1 MMQCNVRFNSQASM
15 KAPFCSTS
23 GAEMTLHG
31 EENMKFNLLAATA
44 AAVALT
50 VSSVSA
56 QDMDKTGWPATMTIG
71 TASQGGTYFIYGNG
85 FASYIAEALGVS
97 ATGEVTGG
105 PVQNVTLVETGD
117 HIMGLVTM
125 GPAYDAWNGKSELAP
140 GLEHR
145 TIRALFPM
153 YQTPFQVVAL
163 KSSGITSVS
172 DLAGKRV
179 SVGPAG
185 GTPGTYWPQ
194 FMSALGVEANI
205 SNAGASDAVGQL
217 ADGLIDAFAFAAGVP
232 ISAFAQIA
240 AEQDVVMFGFNDAEL
255 PKVLEAFPAMAP
267 LTIAAGTYEGHDYAQ
282 NTVALWN
289 FAIASENMPE
299 TLAYE
304 ITKLAMENPDRMVQI
319 HAAAKETL
327 LENWDKN
334 SFMPYH
340 PGAVKYFTEKGITIP
355 DNLK

>member
-1 MMQCNVRFNSQASM
+1 MNKIKKYLSAL
-15 KAPFCSTS
+15 AI
-23 GAEMTLHG
+23 
-31 EENMKFNLLAATA
+31 AATITVPA
-44 AAVALT
+44 AA
-50 VSSVSA
+50 
-56 QDMDKTGWPATMTIG
+56 QDRAGWPSELTIG

-85 FASYIAEALGVS
+85 FASYITESLGLN

-117 HIMGLVTM
+117 HLMGLVTM
-125 GPAYDAWNGKSELAP
+125 GPAYDAWTGKSELAP

-145 TIRALFPM
+145 SIRALFPM
-153 YQTPFQVVAL
+153 YQTPFQVIAL

-194 FMSALGVEANI
+194 FMTALGVEANI

-232 ISAFAQIA
+232 ISAFSQLA
-240 AEQDVVMFGFNDAEL
+240 AEQDVVMFGLSEAEL

-267 LTIAAGTYEGHDYAQ
+267 LTIPAGTYAGHDYDQ
-282 NTVALWN
+282 PTVALWN
-289 FAIASENMPE
+289 FAIAHQDMPE
-299 TLAYE
+299 SLAYE

-319 HAAAKETL
+319 HAAAAETL
-327 LENWDKN
+327 VKNWDKN
-334 SFMPYH
+334 TFMPYH
-340 PGAVKYFTEKGITIP
+340 PGAVRYFTEKGITIP
-355 DNLK
+355 DALK